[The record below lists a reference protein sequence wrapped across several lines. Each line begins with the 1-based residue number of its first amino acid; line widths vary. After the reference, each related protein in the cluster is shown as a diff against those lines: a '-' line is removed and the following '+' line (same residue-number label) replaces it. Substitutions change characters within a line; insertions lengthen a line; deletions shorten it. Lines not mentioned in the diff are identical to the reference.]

1 MKKNCFLQIFAV
13 MLLSISIT
21 GCSSDEFEGEG
32 LYGRWRLL
40 EVQNGPGSLGDDG
53 QQAWKKDIPNDY
65 TIEIK
70 GDGTILFPED
80 EKNASTP
87 STPVKLTL
95 VSSEETTYS
104 NYPVLKIDEVPFGY
118 EVTSTRLKLH
128 YYGIYYCDHV
138 PATFVF
144 KRIK

>member
-1 MKKNCFLQIFAV
+1 MKKSCFLQVLAV
-13 MLLSISIT
+13 MLLTIIMV

-32 LYGRWRLL
+32 LFGRWQLL
-40 EVQNGPGSLGDDG
+40 EVQDGPGSLSDNG
-53 QQAWKKDIPNDY
+53 QAWKKDIPKDY

-80 EKNASTP
+80 EESASTP
-87 STPVKLTL
+87 STPIKMSL
-95 VSSEETTYS
+95 VPAEEATYS

-118 EVTSTRLKLH
+118 EVSSTRLKLH
-128 YYGIYYCDHV
+128 YYGVYTCDHV
-138 PATFVF
+138 PATFIL

>member
-1 MKKNCFLQIFAV
+1 M
-13 MLLSISIT
+13 
-21 GCSSDEFEGEG
+21 
-32 LYGRWRLL
+32 L
-40 EVQNGPGSLGDDG
+40 EVQNGPGSLSDNG
-53 QQAWKKDIPNDY
+53 QAWKKDIPKDY

-128 YYGIYYCDHV
+128 YYGFYFCDHV